1 MSEILK
7 LALLFVVQLNV
18 QQFTGMM
25 MLLNNMFIALLKLLL
40 FQREPGQNVLGI
52 LASVWHGDL
61 LDFGYYKQFY
71 LFRNS
76 W

>member
-25 MLLNNMFIALLKLLL
+25 MLLNNMFIALLQLLL
-40 FQREPGQNVLGI
+40 F
-52 LASVWHGDL
+52 
-61 LDFGYYKQFY
+61 
-71 LFRNS
+71 
-76 W
+76 